1 MDKFVY
7 NVTYGKLVQSMHSLK
22 GERTE
27 IPEKGE
33 KVHSFMFK
41 KVLLESADL
50 IITKA
55 FLFPL
60 YVV

>member
-1 MDKFVY
+1 
-7 NVTYGKLVQSMHSLK
+7 MHSLK

-27 IPEKGE
+27 TPEKGE
-33 KVHSFMFK
+33 KVYSFMFK
-41 KVLLESADL
+41 KVLLESAVL